1 MMKKKKLLW
10 QLYPSYLL
18 IVIISLIA
26 VVYYSSKTFKEVYLR
41 SVEKELLSKANL
53 LGLTSRDFLDTEK
66 LNKNINKLGRA
77 SGTRLTVIL
86 DSGKVIADSL
96 EDPNVMDNHA
106 DRPEIKKALAGGNGV
121 CVRYSYTLK
130 KNMMYTAIP
139 LKQNKDIV
147 GVVRTSVSI
156 SDLDSALKKIYF
168 RIGFGGFF
176 IVVIAAIVCFFV
188 SRRIVLPLEELK
200 NGANRFAKGDFNL
213 RLPVSNSLEIA
224 SLATAMNEMAQKI
237 SEQISTITIQTHELE
252 AVFSSMIE
260 GVIAV
265 DSDERFINI
274 NQTALDMLGI
284 KTGDVRGKHIQEL
297 TIPSKIQRVI
307 RETLTNNITVEK
319 EMRLIVSGKECRI
332 KLMGTVLKSSG
343 SKKFG
348 ALIVMHDIT
357 LIKKLEKM
365 RREFV
370 SNVSHEIKTPLSSI
384 KGFVETLIDEN
395 LDIPDQSK
403 RFLDIV
409 LKHVDRLN
417 VIVDDLLMLSR
428 LERDVEH
435 ESISFVETNLRG
447 SVESAI
453 RFCKAK
459 ADGKKIIINLKC
471 DKNILLK
478 LNTRL
483 FEQAIINLVDN
494 AVKYSNPKSTVDI
507 NVVEDVDC
515 VISVHDRGCGINKKH
530 LSRLFE
536 RFYRV
541 DTARSRNLGG
551 SGLGLA
557 LVKHIVQIHGGSV
570 SVESIPEKGSTF
582 SIILP
587 NI

>member
-1 MMKKKKLLW
+1 MNKKKLLW

-18 IVIISLIA
+18 IVIISLGA

-41 SVEKELLSKANL
+41 SVEKELFSKANL
-53 LGLTSRDFLDTEK
+53 LGITPEDLLDTEK

-96 EDPNVMDNHA
+96 EDPVVMDNHA
-106 DRPEIKKALAGGNGV
+106 DRPEIKKALLGGNGV
-121 CVRYSYTLK
+121 CIRYSYTLK
-130 KNMMYTAIP
+130 KNMMYTAIA
-139 LKQNKDIV
+139 LKENEKIV
-147 GVVRTSVSI
+147 GVVRTSISI
-156 SDLDSALKKIYF
+156 SDLDSALEKIYF
-168 RIGFGGFF
+168 RIGLGGFF
-176 IVVIAAIVCFFV
+176 IIVIVAIVCFFV

-213 RLPVSNSLEIA
+213 RLPVSDSLEIA

-237 SEQISTITIQTHELE
+237 SEQISTITIQSHELE

-265 DSDERFINI
+265 DSDERFINV
-274 NQTALDMLGI
+274 NQMALEMIGI
-284 KTGDVRGKHIQEL
+284 KTSDVRGKHIQEL
-297 TIPSKIQRVI
+297 TIPSKIQKII
-307 RETLTNNITVEK
+307 RETLTKKIIVEK
-319 EMRLIVSGKECRI
+319 EMRLIVAGKERRI

-343 SKKFG
+343 NQKFG
-348 ALIVMHDIT
+348 ALIVMRDIT

-365 RREFV
+365 RSEFV

-384 KGFVETLIDEN
+384 KGFVETLIDDD

-428 LERDVEH
+428 LEQDAEH
-435 ESISFVETNLRG
+435 ESISFVETDLLG
-447 SVESAI
+447 SMESAI
-453 RFCKAK
+453 KFCRAK
-459 ADGKKIIINLKC
+459 ADGKEIAINLKC
-471 DKNILLK
+471 DKNISLK
-478 LNTRL
+478 LNTHL

-507 NVVEDVDC
+507 NVVEDAGC
-515 VISVHDRGCGINKKH
+515 VISVHDSGCGIDRKH
-530 LSRLFE
+530 LPRLFE

-570 SVESIPEKGSTF
+570 SVESTPEKGSVF
-582 SIILP
+582 SISLP
-587 NI
+587 K